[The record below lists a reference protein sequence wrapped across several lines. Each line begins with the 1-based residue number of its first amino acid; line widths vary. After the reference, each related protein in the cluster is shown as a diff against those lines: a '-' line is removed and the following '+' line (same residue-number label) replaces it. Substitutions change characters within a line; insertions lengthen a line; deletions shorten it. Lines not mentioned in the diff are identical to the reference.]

1 MFYTGTA
8 EVEILAA
15 PAPFGAADSGAGGSG
30 APLPTLTHTTP
41 TAAVVV
47 EHRYAGSVRLSVAGG
62 AGRHRG
68 AAQLLHGAIH
78 TDEGGVWAIEHE
90 ESKYD
95 GGRDD
100 VDEHAVYV
108 THADAIERVDANYDS
123 CSKHGH
129 DGGSEGGSH
138 GNDHDDSEQH
148 PHGENASQPSTNMR
162 RGRRAGA
169 AEGQ

>member
-15 PAPFGAADSGAGGSG
+15 PAPFGAADSGAGGG
-30 APLPTLTHTTP
+30 RAPPPTLTHTTP

-47 EHRYAGSVRLSVAGG
+47 EHRYAGSVRLSVAVG

-68 AAQLLHGAIH
+68 AVQLLHGAIH

-100 VDEHAVYV
+100 ADEHSVYV

-129 DGGSEGGSH
+129 DGGSH